1 MRFISIYR
9 PSAACVGKPPT
20 QETYELMGKF
30 MAEAV
35 KAGVLLATEGFGPQT
50 DTDLKVKL
58 ANGTYSTTDG
68 PFTEAKEVIGGF
80 TILNLASKQEALEE
94 VRKFME
100 LHRIHWPSWEGQ
112 VEIRLMYEQEDD
124 VRATQ
129 IEGSRLLEHAGGAR
143 GHEAR

>member
-9 PSAACVGKPPT
+9 PSAACAGKPPT

-30 MAEAV
+30 MAEAI

-50 DTDLKVKL
+50 ETDLKVKL

-80 TILNLASKQEALEE
+80 AIMQCKSREELLDWTHRFLALAGDGECEIHQLSEMSPIDQLKQHQL
-94 VRKFME
+94 
-100 LHRIHWPSWEGQ
+100 
-112 VEIRLMYEQEDD
+112 
-124 VRATQ
+124 
-129 IEGSRLLEHAGGAR
+129 
-143 GHEAR
+143 

>member
-9 PSAACVGKPPT
+9 PSMACAGKPPT
-20 QETYELMGKF
+20 QEQYELMGKF
-30 MAEAV
+30 MAEAI

-80 TILNLASKQEALEE
+80 AIMQCKSREE
-94 VRKFME
+94 
-100 LHRIHWPSWEGQ
+100 
-112 VEIRLMYEQEDD
+112 
-124 VRATQ
+124 
-129 IEGSRLLEHAGGAR
+129 LLEWTHRFLALAGDGECEI
-143 GHEAR
+143 HQLSEMSPIDQLKQHQL